1 MPRRR
6 ALSDFDLLP
15 IAWDERLDQTQSIDA
30 AICKD
35 EASELSTC
43 PSDDEFVSVSEY
55 SSETEESWVSSM
67 CLPPGVWPEAHAAYD
82 QQRTRTTKRN
92 GTERLNTAEVLPDG
106 TRTTIVLRNLPQTW
120 LRGDV
125 VSFLDSHGFH
135 ARFDFAYLPRNFKK
149 SQAFGFALVNFPA
162 AADAQQAL
170 MALNYFMLDGQ
181 PVLAEW
187 SEVIQGTEALVERY
201 RNSAVMRDMDE
212 LHRPML
218 LRHGRM
224 VSFPKPTKSV
234 EALAEHMQCPAE
246 AEQAPPECSPRT
258 TLAVRKLGKSSSVES
273 FRELLDQAGFATQYD
288 FVYVPRHFTKGS
300 SFGFAILNFVNDVL
314 ASEALDKIA
323 MGALSAN
330 GETLTAEWSDGPQ
343 GLSALIAK
351 YRDNRVMEEG
361 MPESFRPV
369 VLSEGV
375 PIAYPRIN

>member
-1 MPRRR
+1 
-6 ALSDFDLLP
+6 
-15 IAWDERLDQTQSIDA
+15 
-30 AICKD
+30 
-35 EASELSTC
+35 
-43 PSDDEFVSVSEY
+43 
-55 SSETEESWVSSM
+55 M
-67 CLPPGVWPEAHAAYD
+67 CLPSGVWQEDLAYH
-82 QQRTRTTKRN
+82 QQQTRTTKRK
-92 GTERLNTAEVLPDG
+92 GTERLNAAEVLPDG
-106 TRTTIVLRNLPQTW
+106 TRTTIVLKNLPQTW

-135 ARFDFAYLPRNFKK
+135 ARFDFAYLPTNFKK
-149 SQAFGFALVNFPA
+149 GQAFGFALVNFPS

-170 MALNYFMLDGQ
+170 VALNTFILDGR
-181 PVLAEW
+181 PVRAEW
-187 SEVIQGTEALVERY
+187 SKGIQGTEALVERY
-201 RNSAVMRDMDE
+201 RNSAVMRDNK

-224 VSFPKPTKSV
+224 VPFPKPTKPV
-234 EALAEHMQCPAE
+234 EALAALVKSPAE
-246 AEQAPPECSPRT
+246 AEQAMQECSPRT
-258 TLAVRKLGKSSSVES
+258 TLVVRKLGKSSSVKE
-273 FRELLDQAGFATQYD
+273 FMELLDQAGFAAQYD

-330 GETLTAEWSDGPQ
+330 GATLTAEWSEGTQ

-351 YRDNRVMEEG
+351 DRDNRVMEEG

-375 PIAYPRIN
+375 PIAYPHIN